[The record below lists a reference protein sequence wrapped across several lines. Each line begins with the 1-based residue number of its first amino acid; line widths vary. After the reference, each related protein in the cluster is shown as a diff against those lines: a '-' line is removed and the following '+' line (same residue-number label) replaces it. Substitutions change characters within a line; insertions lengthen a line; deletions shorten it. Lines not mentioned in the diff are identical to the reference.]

1 MKCECNANI
10 YVFIAALYL
19 KIFYLVMYQFL
30 NPGERMLARIV
41 LMTKEHTHLTVKS
54 RNNSLITLLTLGSVI
69 GLQAQTTSAVQAP
82 VYANLGLD
90 IVAPVMLAGSD
101 DAAAVFQKA
110 VLPSIQ
116 QLVSINLSET
126 LNFKKQGS
134 FSLDP
139 TKLFLATESTA
150 RVYFVGEGA
159 GYHNT
164 LGFNTLMA
172 GDTTPAK
179 ALTGDAQIIFPD
191 ASSTVSSYSASGT
204 EYTRTTKEP
213 LLAGDFVDLGIFKS
227 GTTLD
232 FFLIADGANG
242 GKNAYAAPSTRNP
255 DKLDHVVAFALPDSP
270 YLIIAF
276 EDMYGGGDRDYND
289 VIFALDIGR
298 ANIQNLISTPEPQT
312 WAILGGFLGILF
324 LLHRRQSA
332 RPARVVR

>member
-1 MKCECNANI
+1 
-10 YVFIAALYL
+10 
-19 KIFYLVMYQFL
+19 
-30 NPGERMLARIV
+30 
-41 LMTKEHTHLTVKS
+41 VKS
-54 RNNSLITLLTLGSVI
+54 LNAFLISLLAFGSVVS
-69 GLQAQTTSAVQAP
+69 LHAQTESPIQAP
-82 VYANLGLD
+82 VYGKLGLD

-101 DAAAVFQKA
+101 DASAMFQKN

-116 QLVSINLSET
+116 ELVSINLSET

-164 LGFNTLMA
+164 LGFNTLAA
-172 GDTTPAK
+172 GEPTPSEVV
-179 ALTGDAQIIFPD
+179 LGTSQIIFPN
-191 ASSTVSSYSASGT
+191 ASSSFSTYGSTDRSGV
-204 EYTRTTKEP
+204 RTSKEP
-213 LLAGDFVDLGIFKS
+213 LLAGDFVDLGTFKS

-242 GKNAYAAPSTRNP
+242 GTRSYAAPASRNP

-324 LLHRRQSA
+324 VLHRRQSA
-332 RPARVVR
+332 RSAPVVR

>member
-1 MKCECNANI
+1 
-10 YVFIAALYL
+10 
-19 KIFYLVMYQFL
+19 
-30 NPGERMLARIV
+30 MLARIV
-41 LMTKEHTHLTVKS
+41 LMNEEHTHLPMKHYST
-54 RNNSLITLLTLGSVI
+54 SLITFLTLVTA
-69 GLQAQTTSAVQAP
+69 LNLHAQTESSVQAS
-82 VYANLGLD
+82 VYKKLDLD

-101 DAAAVFQKA
+101 DASAVFQKE

-116 QLVSINLSET
+116 KLVSVNLSET
-126 LNFKKQGS
+126 LNFSKRGS
-134 FSLDP
+134 FALDP

-159 GYHNT
+159 GYHNI

-172 GDTTPAK
+172 GEKTPSDVV
-179 ALTGDAQIIFPD
+179 LRDSQIIFPD
-191 ASSTVSSYSASGT
+191 ASSTVSSYSANG
-204 EYTRTTKEP
+204 EKYTRTTKEP
-213 LLAGDFVDLGIFKS
+213 LLAGDFVDLGTFKS

-232 FFLIADGANG
+232 FFLIADGASG
-242 GKNAYAAPSTRNP
+242 GTNAYSAPASRNP

-276 EDMYGGGDRDYND
+276 EDMYGGGDKDYND

-312 WAILGGFLGILF
+312 WAILVGFLGILF

-332 RPARVVR
+332 RLAPVVR

>member
-1 MKCECNANI
+1 MKSHSI
-10 YVFIAALYL
+10 LPF
-19 KIFYLVMYQFL
+19 
-30 NPGERMLARIV
+30 
-41 LMTKEHTHLTVKS
+41 
-54 RNNSLITLLTLGSVI
+54 TLLALGTVV
-69 GLQAQTTSAVQAP
+69 GLLAQVESPVQSAVHK
-82 VYANLGLD
+82 NLALD

-101 DAAAVFQKA
+101 EASAVFQKE

-116 QLVSINLSET
+116 KLVSINLSET
-126 LNFKKQGS
+126 LNFSKQGS

-164 LGFNTLMA
+164 LGFNTLLAGDKTPSEVVMA
-172 GDTTPAK
+172 GS
-179 ALTGDAQIIFPD
+179 QIIFPD
-191 ASSTVSSYSASGT
+191 ASSTVSSFNVAGAK
-204 EYTRTTKEP
+204 YTRTTREP
-213 LLAGDFVDLGIFKS
+213 LLPGDFVDLGTFKS
-227 GTTLD
+227 GSTLD
-232 FFLIADGANG
+232 FFLIADGASG
-242 GKNAYAAPSTRNP
+242 GRNAYAAPATRNP

-312 WAILGGFLGILF
+312 WAILAGFLGII
-324 LLHRRQSA
+324 LLLQRRQAA
-332 RPARVVR
+332 RLAAVVR

>member
-1 MKCECNANI
+1 
-10 YVFIAALYL
+10 
-19 KIFYLVMYQFL
+19 
-30 NPGERMLARIV
+30 
-41 LMTKEHTHLTVKS
+41 
-54 RNNSLITLLTLGSVI
+54 
-69 GLQAQTTSAVQAP
+69 
-82 VYANLGLD
+82 
-90 IVAPVMLAGSD
+90 
-101 DAAAVFQKA
+101 
-110 VLPSIQ
+110 
-116 QLVSINLSET
+116 VSINLSET

-172 GDTTPAK
+172 GEKTPSTVVTA
-179 ALTGDAQIIFPD
+179 DSQIIFPD
-191 ASSTVSSYSASGT
+191 ASSTVSSYSSSG
-204 EYTRTTKEP
+204 EKYTRTTKEP
-213 LLAGDFVDLGIFKS
+213 LLAGDFVDLGTFKS
-227 GTTLD
+227 GSMLD

-242 GKNAYAAPSTRNP
+242 GTNSYAAPSTRNP

-312 WAILGGFLGILF
+312 WAILAGFLGILF

-332 RPARVVR
+332 RLAPAVR